1 MATDARS
8 ATATFFML
16 YAAIY
21 GAFGIASP
29 FWPRFFETRGL
40 SSQELGILL
49 GLGTLMRLIS
59 GPLVGR
65 LADALGKLRA
75 ALAGCI
81 ALAAALALA
90 LLLANAFW
98 SLLIIHLLQM
108 AALAPV
114 TTTADALAT
123 RGARRDS
130 RAGFLYGRIRGTAS
144 AAFVAGTLAAGVL
157 LSGVSVS
164 IVFMHAALLVAAAGA
179 ALLLPQSDVPPGR
192 QTLSWASFTGGIR
205 ELWAGVIFRRVI
217 VVAALV
223 YGSHAVHDAFA
234 VIRWND
240 AGIGPVMT
248 SVLWSEAVAAE
259 VVMFFLIGPTLVN
272 RLGTNGAAALAA
284 AAGVVRWCVAGTTTS
299 TIALALIQ
307 PLHGFTFALLHLTCM
322 RLIALVVPARLAAT
336 GQALYALGAG
346 IMSAVLTMLAG
357 QLYATLAGE
366 AFLPMALLC
375 LLALPLAWSGLRQ
388 PTDST
393 VQPRVSTC

>member
-1 MATDARS
+1 MRFNARS
-8 ATATFFML
+8 ATAIFLML
-16 YAAIY
+16 YAAVY
-21 GAFGIASP
+21 GAFGVASP

-49 GLGTLMRLIS
+49 GLGTLIRLIS

-65 LADALGKLRA
+65 LADAFGKLRT
-75 ALAGCI
+75 ALAACI

-123 RGARRDS
+123 SGAQRNPP
-130 RAGFLYGRIRGTAS
+130 AGFVYGRIRGTAS
-144 AAFVAGTLAAGVL
+144 AAFVAGTLTAGVL
-157 LSGVSVS
+157 LSGAAVS
-164 IVFMHAALLVAAAGA
+164 IVFLHAALLAAAAGA
-179 ALLLPQSDVPPGR
+179 ALLLPEADVPPRR
-192 QTLSWASFTGGIR
+192 QTMSLASFTGGVC
-205 ELWAGVIFRRVI
+205 ELWASVIFRRVV

-234 VIRWND
+234 VIRSNE
-240 AGIGPVMT
+240 AGIGPAMA

-259 VVMFFLIGPTLVN
+259 VVMFFLIGPALVN

-299 TIALALIQ
+299 TIALAMVQ

-322 RLIALVVPARLAAT
+322 RLSALVVPARLAAT

-346 IMSAVLTMLAG
+346 TMSAVLTMLSG
-357 QLYATLAGE
+357 QLYATLAGA

-375 LLALPLAWSGLRQ
+375 LLALPLAWTGLRQ

-393 VQPRVSTC
+393 VQARVKTS